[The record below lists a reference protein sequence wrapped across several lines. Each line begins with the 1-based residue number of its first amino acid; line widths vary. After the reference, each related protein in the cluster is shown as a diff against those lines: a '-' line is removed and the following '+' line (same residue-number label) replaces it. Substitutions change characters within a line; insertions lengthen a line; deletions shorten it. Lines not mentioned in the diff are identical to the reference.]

1 MNLSNTKD
9 FKALNDHELG
19 SVSQPVLVVALLA
32 VILVTGFIW
41 IALKLMAV
49 QRANVETW
57 MQSLLKDSIQTAV
70 AVSIPQGVTMDNS
83 ALETTVIQLYAQKL
97 KVTTGS
103 LAVQTFTVY
112 GDNDAGL
119 PAPPGV
125 TGTIPGRSV
134 YVSLQ
139 VTWTMPPVMGIS
151 YTGTYPVCDLVALP
165 TYFAPSQQW
174 N

>member
-9 FKALNDHELG
+9 LNDHERG

-41 IALKLMAV
+41 ISLKLMV
-49 QRANVETW
+49 VERANVETW
-57 MQSLLKDSIQTAV
+57 MQSLLKDSIQAAV
-70 AVSIPQGVTMDNS
+70 AVPIPQGVTMDDS
-83 ALETTVIQLYAQKL
+83 TLQATVLQLYAQKL
-97 KVTTGS
+97 QVSTRNFT
-103 LAVQTFTVY
+103 VQTFTVY
-112 GDNDAGL
+112 GDDDAGL
-119 PAPPGV
+119 PAPPGIK
-125 TGTIPGRSV
+125 GTIPGKSV
-134 YVSLQ
+134 YVSLE
-139 VTWTMPPVMGIS
+139 VTWTMPTFMGIR